1 MQDPK
6 FGSFAAAKGFAGLTE
21 SVGACFAVRQELVE
35 SKATVVAG
43 LQGEAVAGV
52 GARAA
57 AVGSDFTDLLQQEGS
72 FATLPS
78 AFPAAIGKQSWN

>member
-1 MQDPK
+1 MWDPK

-21 SVGACFAVRQELVE
+21 SVGACFAVRPELVE
-35 SKATVVAG
+35 LKATVVAG
-43 LQGEAVAGV
+43 RQGEAVAGV

-57 AVGSDFTDLLQQEGS
+57 AVGSDFTGLLQKEDS

-78 AFPAAIGKQSWN
+78 AFPAATGKQSWN